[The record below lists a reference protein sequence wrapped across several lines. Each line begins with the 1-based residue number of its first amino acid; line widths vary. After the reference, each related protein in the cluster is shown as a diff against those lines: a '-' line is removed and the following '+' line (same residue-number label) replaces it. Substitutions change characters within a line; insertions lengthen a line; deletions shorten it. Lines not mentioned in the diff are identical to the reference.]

1 MAQEIAVIGLGK
13 FGLYFATI
21 LMDLG
26 LEVLGIDKNEEHV
39 QKARNLLSQVYQAD
53 ATNQEALEQ
62 IGLSDVSHV
71 LISVGDSIA
80 ASSMIA
86 MYAKEM
92 GIEQVWVKA
101 VNHDHERLLRKLQ
114 VDEVIIPEQMAAVRL
129 ASKVAIPGF
138 LQYARFDPNVSFQKL
153 TVKRWAGKTL
163 RELELTKRRNV
174 HVISVK
180 KHDSEEYEYQMD
192 PDYPFQEGDTVIVLR
207 QTNDMVPLKP

>member
-13 FGLYFATI
+13 FGSYFATT

-26 LEVLGIDKNEEHV
+26 FTVIGIDRSEAHV
-39 QKARNLLSQVYQAD
+39 QNAKNLLSQVYQVD
-53 ATNQEALEQ
+53 ARNQEALEQ
-62 IGLSDVSHV
+62 IGLAEVSHV

-101 VNHDHERLLRKLQ
+101 VNHDHERLLKKLQ

-153 TVKRWAGKTL
+153 IIDRWAGKTL
-163 RELELTKRRNV
+163 RELDLTARRDV

-192 PDYPFQEGDTVIVLR
+192 PDYPFHEGDELIVLR
-207 QTNDMVPLKP
+207 KTNITLELKP

>member
-1 MAQEIAVIGLGK
+1 MAQEVAVIGLGK
-13 FGLYFATI
+13 FGLYFANT

-26 LEVLGIDKNEEHV
+26 FDVIGVDRSEAKV
-39 QKARNLLSQVYQAD
+39 QKARNLLSQVYQVD
-53 ATNQEALEQ
+53 ASNQEALEQ
-62 IGLSDVSHV
+62 IGLGDVSHV

-92 GIEQVWVKA
+92 GIEEVWVKA
-101 VNHDHERLLRKLQ
+101 VNHDHERLLQKLQ

-153 TVKRWAGKTL
+153 TVDRWAGKTL
-163 RELELTKRRNV
+163 RELDLTKRRNV

-192 PDYPFQEGDTVIVLR
+192 PDYPFQEGDTIIVLR
-207 QTNDMVPLKP
+207 QTNVMVELKP

>member
-13 FGLYFATI
+13 FGLYFATT

-26 LEVLGIDKNEEHV
+26 FNVIGIDKSERNV
-39 QKARNLLSQVYQAD
+39 QKARNLLSQVYQVD

-62 IGLSDVSHV
+62 IGLADVSHV

-92 GIEQVWVKA
+92 EIEQVWVKA

-114 VDEVIIPEQMAAVRL
+114 VNEVIIPEQMAAVRL

-153 TVKRWAGKTL
+153 TVDRWAGKTL
-163 RELELTKRRNV
+163 RDLELTKRRNV

-180 KHDSEEYEYQMD
+180 KQDSEEYEYQVD

-207 QTNDMVPLKP
+207 QTNITVELNP

>member
-1 MAQEIAVIGLGK
+1 MTQEIAVIGLGK
-13 FGLYFATI
+13 FGSYFATT

-26 LEVLGIDKNEEHV
+26 FDVIGIDRSEAHV
-39 QKARNLLSQVYQAD
+39 QKARNLLSQVYQVD

-62 IGLSDVSHV
+62 IGLGDVSHV

-101 VNHDHERLLRKLQ
+101 VNHDHERLLKKLQ

-138 LQYARFDPNVSFQKL
+138 LQYARFDPNVSFQQL
-153 TVKRWAGKTL
+153 TVDRWAGKTL
-163 RELELTKRRNV
+163 RDLDLTKRRNV

-192 PDYPFQEGDTVIVLR
+192 PEYPFQEGDTVIVLR
-207 QTNDMVPLKP
+207 QTNIAVELNP

>member
-1 MAQEIAVIGLGK
+1 MAQEVAVIGLGK
-13 FGLYFATI
+13 FGLYFANT

-26 LEVLGIDKNEEHV
+26 FDVIGVDRSEAKV
-39 QKARNLLSQVYQAD
+39 QKARNLLSQVYHVD
-53 ATNQEALEQ
+53 ASNQEALEQ
-62 IGLSDVSHV
+62 IGLADVTNV

-92 GIEQVWVKA
+92 GIAEVWVKA
-101 VNHDHERLLRKLQ
+101 VNHDHERLLKKLQ

-153 TVKRWAGKTL
+153 TVDRWAGKTL
-163 RELELTKRRNV
+163 RELDLTKRRNV

-180 KHDSEEYEYQMD
+180 KHDSEEFEYQMD

-207 QTNDMVPLKP
+207 QTNVMVELKP